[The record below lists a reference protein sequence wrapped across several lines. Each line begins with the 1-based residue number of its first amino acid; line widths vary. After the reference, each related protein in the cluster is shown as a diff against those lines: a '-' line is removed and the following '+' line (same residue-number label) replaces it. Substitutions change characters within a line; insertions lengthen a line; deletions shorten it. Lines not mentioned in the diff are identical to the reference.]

1 VLRAGPHNCV
11 LALGLPQHMVAQLLV
26 EVDVSLCA
34 EVPLLGLWELVVE
47 ETLKNRTRPL
57 VSIQCMVSNCV

>member
-1 VLRAGPHNCV
+1 
-11 LALGLPQHMVAQLLV
+11 MVAQLLV